1 LPVAWPEVPVIASR
15 GIVVLTFAG
24 LLLGAVRASAQ
35 RQHPPQDEPIHE
47 QFYSTWMRPDHPD
60 LSCCGQYD
68 CYPTEARNEDGVWFA
83 KRRED
88 GEWIRVPPEKIEH
101 NRDSP
106 DGRSHL
112 CAPGPERVYLV
123 DVFCFIAGNG
133 M

>member
-1 LPVAWPEVPVIASR
+1 VWRCFHI
-15 GIVVLTFAG
+15 
-24 LLLGAVRASAQ
+24 
-35 RQHPPQDEPIHE
+35 PPDN
-47 QFYSTWMRPDHPD
+47 PD

-68 CYPTEARNEDGVWFA
+68 CYPTEARNENGVWFA

-88 GEWIRVPPEKIEH
+88 GQWLRVPPEKVEH

-112 CAPGPERVYLV
+112 CAPGPERAYLA

>member
-1 LPVAWPEVPVIASR
+1 
-15 GIVVLTFAG
+15 
-24 LLLGAVRASAQ
+24 
-35 RQHPPQDEPIHE
+35 
-47 QFYSTWMRPDHPD
+47 MRPDHPD

-68 CYPTEARNEDGVWFA
+68 CYPTEARNKHGVWFA

-88 GEWIRVPPEKIEH
+88 GEWLRVPPQKIEH